1 MVNGIKNYS
10 EENLIKA
17 ISRKDDFYE
26 MLSKDYKLFEKTP
39 TGCMVSENS
48 LKNQL
53 DDLDIETELSDKDL
67 CFLWA
72 MILLREEGI
81 ITIPAV
87 GMPGAS
93 ATIRFDLSTQ
103 DVIDMDLDVLYEKI
117 DSSFKKLLDVC
128 KDSKK
133 SKELIFN

>member
-1 MVNGIKNYS
+1 M
-10 EENLIKA
+10 
-17 ISRKDDFYE
+17 
-26 MLSKDYKLFEKTP
+26 FEKTP

-53 DDLDIETELSDKDL
+53 DELNIETELSQKDL

-72 MILLREEGI
+72 MTLLREEGI

-93 ATIRFDLSTQ
+93 ATIRFDLSTP

-117 DSSFKKLLDVC
+117 DSSFKKLLDTC

-133 SKELIFN
+133 SKEIIFN